1 MKEFRI
7 PTALAA
13 VLAGTLVAGAVA
25 APASA
30 QSAAAQ
36 RAAGASAPAAPAAP
50 ATRYEDVSSDRSFV
64 MQKQGKEAIVKFED
78 TNEVMV
84 LQAIPAQ
91 RGDTFLRNDDGQ
103 VMFRLT
109 EQGNLVS
116 YVDNKNGAPVAML
129 GATNAPLN
137 VPAMAR
143 SLNDLR
149 STAAARLTRLAG
161 HDVTIF
167 GAADF
172 ANNEAWASE
181 VLGNVVSGVEKAS
194 GPAGRAASGL
204 NAVRLTRGLAASVA
218 FRDGELVLGVN
229 PGAGEAGRPSADA
242 IAAALTAARSTN

>member
-1 MKEFRI
+1 MIMKALRS
-7 PTALAA
+7 PAALAA
-13 VLAGTLVAGAVA
+13 ALAGTLAVGAVA

-36 RAAGASAPAAPAAP
+36 RAAGAAAPAAP
-50 ATRYEDVSSDRSFV
+50 ATRYEDVSSDRSFLL
-64 MQKQGKEAIVKFED
+64 QQQGKEAIVKFED

-91 RGDTFLRNDDGQ
+91 RGDTFLRNDDGK

-129 GATNAPLN
+129 GAANAPLN

-143 SLNDLR
+143 SLNETR

-167 GAADF
+167 GAAEF
-172 ANNEAWASE
+172 ASNEAWASE
-181 VLGNVVSGVEKAS
+181 VLGNVVSGVEKAN
-194 GPAGRAASGL
+194 GPAGRAASSL
-204 NAVRLTRGLAASVA
+204 NAVRLTRGLTASVA

-229 PGAGEAGRPSADA
+229 PAAGDAGRPGADA
-242 IAAALTAARSTN
+242 IAAAITAARSTN